1 LDELINV
8 HKVDV
13 VRLPDS
19 VLAELKSYSKE
30 AIAEIAASDPM
41 AKKVNESF
49 EKFQKVIGPW
59 GEISEK
65 PYYETLA
72 DRYPLKG

>member
-1 LDELINV
+1 
-8 HKVDV
+8 V

-19 VLAELKSYSKE
+19 VLAELKSHSKD
-30 AIAEIAASDPM
+30 AVAEIAASDPM
-41 AKKVNESF
+41 AEKVNDSF
-49 EKFQKVIGPW
+49 QKFQKLIGPW

-72 DRYPLKG
+72 DPYPLKG

>member
-1 LDELINV
+1 
-8 HKVDV
+8 
-13 VRLPDS
+13 
-19 VLAELKSYSKE
+19 
-30 AIAEIAASDPM
+30 M

-49 EKFQKVIGPW
+49 QKFQKIIGPW

-65 PYYETLA
+65 PYYESLA